1 MDQGFWLFF
10 IFQLVALGLLA
21 ERMNLVGLRRM
32 ALMAGIGGSL
42 GVALLVHILTYGG
55 IGSEGVRTALR
66 WIMLASLMGSLVAT
80 AASVALPPEMSKKR
94 A

>member
-21 ERMNLVGLRRM
+21 ERMNLVGLRRV
-32 ALMAGIGGSL
+32 AIMAGIGGSL
-42 GVALLVHILTYGG
+42 GAALLAHLVSYGG
-55 IGSEGVRTALR
+55 IGSEAVRTTLR
-66 WIMLASLMGSLVAT
+66 WLMLAAIMGSLIAT